1 MILLVIERSSGVLG
15 LNYTTNNLIIY
26 QHLNI
31 CIIRSIRM
39 IFSAFL
45 KHINILITVWFF
57 KFLLKLIKE
66 S

>member
-15 LNYTTNNLIIY
+15 LNYTTNNRIVY

-39 IFSAFL
+39 IISAFL
-45 KHINILITVWFF
+45 KHINILLTVWFF

>member
-1 MILLVIERSSGVLG
+1 MILLVIERPPDVLG
-15 LNYTTNNLIIY
+15 PNCPTNNYIIY

-45 KHINILITVWFF
+45 KHINILITVWFL
-57 KFLLKLIKE
+57 KFL
-66 S
+66 

>member
-15 LNYTTNNLIIY
+15 LNYPTNNRIIY

>member
-1 MILLVIERSSGVLG
+1 MILLVIERAPGVLG
-15 LNYTTNNLIIY
+15 LNFPANNRIIY

-45 KHINILITVWFF
+45 KHINILITVWFL
-57 KFLLKLIKE
+57 KFLLKRKKE

>member
-15 LNYTTNNLIIY
+15 LNHTTNNRIIY

-45 KHINILITVWFF
+45 KHINILLTVWFF

>member
-15 LNYTTNNLIIY
+15 LNYPSNNHVIY

-45 KHINILITVWFF
+45 KHINILIPVWFLE
-57 KFLLKLIKE
+57 FL
-66 S
+66 